1 VAKTLTAE
9 ATALDLCWNDG
20 HMAALEAQ
28 WRALR
33 ETGEEAPAHALALNL
48 ICRVA
53 DAADAERMA
62 QHLWKLGRRHPA
74 RVFLVYSGAEGEAD
88 RVRLAACADGSE
100 MVELQLDPRR
110 AASVVMPNL
119 AGDLPVVLLWRGSD
133 PGGDPEFPIWSALAN
148 RVLVDAQRLRLTAA
162 QVATLAHEL
171 PVGATLGELTW
182 TRLTPW
188 RLLLC
193 QGLEGELAVPE
204 GIREVT
210 ITAGGLGA
218 GGSLA
223 ATLFT
228 GWLAEKLG
236 WEAMVVSTEGLLC
249 RRPAGE
255 PVRIRFEPAN
265 HHECLL
271 RRVVVRGATTAV
283 TIEHHG
289 AYVSMTVTH
298 DGATVGQ
305 WIGSSPGEAVLR
317 SDSDTLSEELS
328 IGGGDDL
335 FRRVLDRGLELMA
348 QWEAPAA

>member
-1 VAKTLTAE
+1 MSAE
-9 ATALDLCWNDG
+9 AAALELCWNDG
-20 HMAALEAQ
+20 HMAELEAQ

-33 ETGEEAPAHALALNL
+33 ETSEEAPAHALALNL

-53 DAADAERMA
+53 DLADAERMA
-62 QHLWKLGRRHPA
+62 EHLWKLGRRHPA
-74 RVFLVYSGAEGEAD
+74 RVFLVHPATAGAAD
-88 RVRLAACADGSE
+88 RVRLAACPDGSE
-100 MVELQLDPRR
+100 LVELQLEPRR
-110 AASVVMPNL
+110 AASVVMPHL

-133 PGGDPEFPIWSALAN
+133 PTSDAEFRLWAGLAN
-148 RVLVDAQRLRLTAA
+148 RVLVDAQRLRLSAA
-162 QVATLAHEL
+162 QVARLAHEL
-171 PVGATLGELTW
+171 PSGVSLGELTW

-204 GIREVT
+204 GIREVA
-210 ITAGGLGA
+210 IAAGGLGA

-236 WEAMVVSTEGLLC
+236 WRPLVVSTEGLLC
-249 RRPAGE
+249 SRPAGE
-255 PVRIRFEPAN
+255 PVRIRFEAASQ
-265 HHECLL
+265 HECLL
-271 RRVVVRGATTAV
+271 RRVVVRGAATAV

-289 AYVSMTVTH
+289 PYVSMTITR

-305 WIGSSPGEAVLR
+305 WMGSSPGETVLR

-328 IGGGDDL
+328 IGAADEL
-335 FRRVLDRGLELMA
+335 FRRVLDRGVELMA